1 VRNRKVTF
9 SLLPE
14 RKTRSRGK
22 AAFSCPAERKTVSG
36 GRVAFFMSLR
46 EEDCVRRK
54 SSLFKIP

>member
-36 GRVAFFMSLR
+36 GRVAFLKFHD
-46 EEDCVRRK
+46 EEDCQEEK
-54 SSLFKIP
+54 